1 MYYQLIKE
9 FNWTENGN
17 SGTEKNIVG
26 GFKNS
31 NMGKFLMIR
40 WTLEE
45 FEKEFPEEMGNLT
58 VLEEWTERY

>member
-1 MYYQLIKE
+1 MYYQLVKKFI
-9 FNWTENGN
+9 WTENGRC
-17 SGTEKNIVG
+17 GTEENVVC